1 MQRELAK
8 NIRFTIGHLMKK
20 WQGKANLTWASF
32 IGIVLCIIVGN
43 SFLAVNIINSLT
55 KTQQSLDN
63 TSMITTAIS
72 KLHLSVVQ
80 AESGQRGYLLTG
92 DKTYL
97 TPYYEAILQLKSQV
111 SLVKSLSSSIEGQA
125 DDIARLLFLV
135 DDKVA
140 VLTKTA
146 DLALADEDR
155 RAHYLLETHK
165 GRDLYEQILTLVG
178 QIEEREL
185 NFKISQFV
193 KLAEIKKDA
202 KITFAIT
209 AITSALLIIGMF
221 ILTRINLRNASIY
234 RSELEQ
240 QNEMLASKVSERTQE
255 LMIYSDELSRSNR
268 ELEDFAFVASHD
280 LQEPLRKIQAFS
292 DRLETMFKDE
302 LGEKGIDYIGRMKS
316 AAQRMSNLINDL
328 LEFSRVTTRGREFI
342 DIDLSKVLSEV
353 VSDLEIAIKE
363 SDTEVDIDDM
373 PVIQADPSQ
382 MHQLFLNLLSNAV
395 KFRRPDVAPRI
406 SINYQHQSEFSET
419 HNTDIEWQVITVTD
433 NGIGFLE
440 EYTDKIFVPF
450 QRLHGRSQYKGTGI
464 GLSVCR
470 RIVERHGG
478 TITAQSESGEGAT
491 FIIKL
496 PVEAE
501 LFTLQGE
508 A

>member
-1 MQRELAK
+1 
-8 NIRFTIGHLMKK
+8 MKK
-20 WQGKANLTWASF
+20 PQGKANLTWASF
-32 IGIVLCIIVGN
+32 IGIVLCIIIGN
-43 SFLAVNIINSLT
+43 GFLAVNTINNLT
-55 KTQQSLDN
+55 TTQQSLDN
-63 TSMITTAIS
+63 TSMITTSVS
-72 KLHLSVVQ
+72 KLHLSIVQ
-80 AESGQRGYLLTG
+80 AESGQRGYLLTSEEA
-92 DKTYL
+92 YL
-97 TPYYEAILQLKSQV
+97 APYYDAILQLKSQV
-111 SLVKSLSSSIEGQA
+111 NLVKSLSSQIDGQA

-140 VLTKTA
+140 ILTKTA
-146 DLALADEDR
+146 DLALADKER
-155 RAHYLLETHK
+155 RAQYLLETHK
-165 GRDLYEQILTLVG
+165 GRELYEQILALVNT
-178 QIEEREL
+178 IEEREL
-185 NFKISQFV
+185 SFKISQFV

-202 KITFAIT
+202 KITFAVT
-209 AITSALLIIGMF
+209 AVTSALLIIGMF
-221 ILTRINLRNASIY
+221 ILTRINLRNANVY
-234 RSELEQ
+234 RVELEL
-240 QNEMLASKVSERTQE
+240 QNETLASKVSERTQE

-292 DRLETMFKDE
+292 DRLETMFKDD
-302 LGEKGIDYIGRMKS
+302 LGEKGLDYIGRMKN

-328 LEFSRVTTRGREFI
+328 LEFSRVTTRGKEFT
-342 DIDLSKVLSEV
+342 DTDLNNVLSEIL
-353 VSDLEIAIKE
+353 SDLEIAIKE
-363 SDTEVDIDDM
+363 SDTKITIDEM

-395 KFRRPDVAPRI
+395 KFRRPDVAPLI
-406 SINYQHQSEFSET
+406 NINYQHQREYSEVHGE
-419 HNTDIEWQVITVTD
+419 DIEWQIITVKD
-433 NGIGFLE
+433 NGIGFSE